1 MLSNEFFSTLALIT
15 KTYNMK
21 PSIFFL
27 LSFFLFIGCFAP
39 QPAMQPQTKQ
49 TFTFD
54 YTPKESQ
61 KSGSANMVLA
71 FVKPYYAKGFQEG
84 TGELFKRFQ
93 TAIGN
98 DIEELI
104 IAKGFSLKGPY
115 TGFDEMIFED
125 KKRTE
130 MLIQIEIVPEF
141 TAVEGSWK
149 THIMLLN
156 PNTNT
161 YSYEG
166 KASLVGKIN
175 LSGVEPL
182 TNEKIWSKS
191 VEIPNVENVPIA
203 TSERYTRTLNA
214 YEIMSDPGV
223 YNALGK
229 ALQMQYGN
237 IMDKI
242 AAHFSAE
249 EFSTL
254 KGQIKELKSKKGY

>member
-1 MLSNEFFSTLALIT
+1 MR
-15 KTYNMK
+15 
-21 PSIFFL
+21 PSIFASFIFFL
-27 LSFFLFIGCFAP
+27 LIGCFAP
-39 QPAMQPQTKQ
+39 QQVAQTTKQ

-61 KSGSANMVLA
+61 KAGSANMLLGLL
-71 FVKPYYAKGFQEG
+71 KPHYAKGFQEG

-98 DIEELI
+98 DVEELI

-125 KKRTE
+125 KKRSDI
-130 MLIQIEIVPEF
+130 LIQIEIVPEF

-149 THIMLLN
+149 PHLTILN
-156 PNTNT
+156 PNAPT

-166 KASLVGKIN
+166 KASLVGKFN

-203 TSERYTRTLNA
+203 TSGRYSRALNQM
-214 YEIMSDPGV
+214 EILQDPGV
-223 YNALGK
+223 YNALGT
-229 ALQMQYGN
+229 ALQTQYGN

-242 AAHFSAE
+242 ATQFSVE
-249 EFSTL
+249 EFHTL